1 MKKLPVLLCL
11 AFFFVACGS
20 NTPTPSPTVQIPA
33 PPHLADKTSAP
44 LPGAVQTPGPTA
56 PGAGQVAPPLTPE
69 APQGLEVILANSQ
82 HILGANRFPVGVIR
96 DGRSV
101 KDAQVHLKFFDL
113 TSGQPVAKSE
123 SDAPYFGD
131 NLGEAGVYIAH
142 ATFDKAGDW
151 GVEATVTEAGHDPE
165 TKRIG
170 FPVLAQDPSPG
181 IGDDAP
187 RTKNPT
193 LKDVN
198 GDRTKISSALE
209 DDSIL
214 HQISIADAVTNGKP
228 TVILFATP
236 RFCTTRT
243 CGPSHQV
250 VLSLAQNYADRVNF
264 VHIEVY
270 KNFETFEP
278 ADAMLEWNLQTE
290 PWLFFVDK
298 NGKIV
303 DKFEGGITSKEIV
316 PAFLKFIGSE

>member
-1 MKKLPVLLCL
+1 MKKLFLLLLL
-11 AFFFVACGS
+11 AFLFVACGPDA
-20 NTPTPSPTVQIPA
+20 TPTPVT
-33 PPHLADKTSAP
+33 AP
-44 LPGAVQTPGPTA
+44 LPTLPSPATPQIPSPAPTGASQPSSPSTPNAST
-56 PGAGQVAPPLTPE
+56 E
-69 APQGLEVILANSQ
+69 LEIILANSQ
-82 HILGANRFPVGVIR
+82 HILGANRFPIGVVR
-96 DGRSV
+96 RGRSV

-113 TSGQPVAKSE
+113 TSGEPVAKSE
-123 SDAPYFGD
+123 SDAPYYGD
-131 NLGEAGVYIAH
+131 NLGEAGVYVART
-142 ATFDKAGDW
+142 TFDKAGNW
-151 GVEATVTEAGHDPE
+151 GVEATVTETGRAPE

-170 FPVLAQDPSPG
+170 FTVLPQDPSPG
-181 IGDDAP
+181 IGEDAP

-198 GDRTKISSALE
+198 GDRTKISSAVE

-264 VHIEVY
+264 IHVEVY

-316 PAFLKFIGSE
+316 PAFLEFIGE

>member
-1 MKKLPVLLCL
+1 MKFFFIVCL
-11 AFFFVACGS
+11 ALGVACS
-20 NTPTPSPTVQIPA
+20 APPPPSPVSTEIPNTA
-33 PPHLADKTSAP
+33 
-44 LPGAVQTPGPTA
+44 PTA
-56 PGAGQVAPPLTPE
+56 NSASELVVL
-69 APQGLEVILANSQ
+69 LANSQ
-82 HILGANRFPVGVIR
+82 HLVGENRFPVGVIR
-96 DGRSV
+96 AGTSV

-113 TSGQPVAKSE
+113 TSGEPIEKNE
-123 SDAPYFGD
+123 TDAPYYGD
-131 NLGEAGVYIAH
+131 NLGEAGVYVAYT
-142 ATFDKAGDW
+142 TFDKAGEW
-151 GVEATVTEAGHDPE
+151 GVEATVTEQGRAPE
-165 TKRIG
+165 SKRIG
-170 FPVLAQDPSPG
+170 FNVLPQDPSPG

-198 GDRTKISSALE
+198 GERTKISSATE

-250 VLSLAQNYADRVNF
+250 VLSLARNYADRVNF
-264 VHIEVY
+264 IHVEVY

-278 ADAMLEWNLQTE
+278 ADAMAEWNLQTE
-290 PWLFFVDK
+290 PWLYFVGA

-303 DKFEGGITSKEIV
+303 RKYEGGITAQEIV
-316 PAFLKFIGSE
+316 PDFLKFLDAQ